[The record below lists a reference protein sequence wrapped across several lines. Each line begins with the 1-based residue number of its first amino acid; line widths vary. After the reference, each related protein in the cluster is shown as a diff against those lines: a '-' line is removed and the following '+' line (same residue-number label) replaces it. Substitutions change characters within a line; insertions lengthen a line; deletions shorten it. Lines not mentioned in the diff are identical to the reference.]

1 MKFRTFILNIGLII
15 STGSLGVGYFLAG
28 YWQIVPVL
36 FGILFLGIIVMKT
49 QPVVSLSSS
58 FLLAYIILAV
68 IGVVADLSVELMII
82 ACTFALVSWDLMLFE
97 HSLVGDSALQ
107 TNTSLEK
114 HHLRS
119 LSIAIA
125 AGLLLAFVS
134 LYVRLALPFGVIVSL
149 VLIVTGFLTYSVQH
163 ISNTR

>member
-1 MKFRTFILNIGLII
+1 MKLRTLILNIGLTI

-36 FGILFLGIIVMKT
+36 FGILFFGVLIMKT

-58 FLLAYIILAV
+58 FLLAYIVLAV

-97 HSLVGDSALQ
+97 HSIVGDSAFQ

-119 LSIAIA
+119 LTVATA
-125 AGLLLAFVS
+125 AGLLLAFAS
-134 LYVRLALPFGVIVSL
+134 LYVRLRLPFGVIVSL
-149 VLIVTGFLTYSVQH
+149 ALIVTGFLTYSVQH
-163 ISNTR
+163 ISSAK